1 MINFQFTFFPM
12 LVITAKVWSHIKD
25 ILIGLGGLEHL
36 RATVSRIGFHI
47 SSLLW
52 LVAFQLSRN
61 LQAYIILVISFT
73 VLSIW
78 LVRFPKDIL
87 HVIMHLFWTFTCVW
101 FRLLMRCPIMETHQL
116 TFSTGKQLHVA
127 PERGLAINQPL
138 EPIGCRRVNDPR
150 WDFYHFNIEQMEM
163 V

>member
-1 MINFQFTFFPM
+1 MIT
-12 LVITAKVWSHIKD
+12 TKVPSHIKD
-25 ILIGLGGLEHL
+25 IWIGLGDLKHL
-36 RATVSRIGFHI
+36 RATVSRIGFHV

-61 LQAYIILVISFT
+61 LQACIILVISFT

-101 FRLLMRCPIMETHQL
+101 FRLLMCCPIMETHQL
-116 TFSTGKQLHVA
+116 TFSTGKQVHVA
-127 PERGLAINQPL
+127 PDRRLAINQPL
-138 EPIGCRRVNDPR
+138 EPMRCCPMNDPPR